1 MFEQQAGS
9 GDGGKYMQLHVEATD
24 MGAVLNNANY
34 SALLGFVQVQTW
46 MHPMT
51 PEFITEELYQ
61 RTEDMT
67 IIVSLCKLGS
77 A

>member
-46 MHPMT
+46 IHHMT
-51 PEFITEELYQ
+51 PDFISEALSTHRRDDQ
-61 RTEDMT
+61 H
-67 IIVSLCKLGS
+67 VSLCRLAS